1 MADYEVRPIY
11 WYTKEDTW
19 AKIQADGTVLVG
31 ITDYAQKMLGSLS
44 FVELPE
50 TGSPIEQ
57 MQTIATVESTK
68 AASEVYSPV
77 SGTVREVN
85 DDVSTDPEMVNND
98 PYDGGWLVVIE
109 PDNLDMELKNLLDA
123 EAYKVLLTEKSE

>member
-19 AKIQADGTVLVG
+19 AKVQADGTVLVG